1 MNTGAVR
8 SSRVSIVSGLAG
20 VADGAS
26 PEEDATT
33 VASVDA
39 IDCVGGHAALQA
51 AADFGGIGGRDVPI
65 GLPMTSA
72 PCSVL
77 AQARLHAG
85 ASIGVSGVGLG
96 LTSPVCTGGGVCTS
110 LRAAVGAGGEGVC
123 GVSAGGAKVR
133 LGPGALCSPPI
144 GTISA
149 ASGGRV
155 FRESVDF
162 FFRNIVGRMVSDE
175 LVVAVVAVVASGFYL
190 IGKVVVRGRDGLH
203 IPWTIHTLCGQPVS
217 HSSCQQPR
225 ASWEDEALGSSIL
238 LAQGCCGTWT
248 YPGETPQN

>member
-1 MNTGAVR
+1 MKTGAVW
-8 SSRVSIVSGLAG
+8 SSLVSIVSGLAR

-26 PEEDATT
+26 PEEDTTT

-39 IDCVGGHAALQA
+39 VDWVGGRAALRA

-65 GLPMTSA
+65 SSPMTSA

-77 AQARLHAG
+77 ARARLCTG

-123 GVSAGGAKVR
+123 GVSAGGAEVR
-133 LGPGALCSPPI
+133 LDPGALCSAPI

-149 ASGGRV
+149 SSGGRD
-155 FRESVDF
+155 FRLSIDF
-162 FFRNIVGRMVSDE
+162 FFRNICGWMLSDE
-175 LVVAVVAVVASGFYL
+175 LVVVVVAVVA
-190 IGKVVVRGRDGLH
+190 
-203 IPWTIHTLCGQPVS
+203 T
-217 HSSCQQPR
+217 
-225 ASWEDEALGSSIL
+225 
-238 LAQGCCGTWT
+238 
-248 YPGETPQN
+248 